1 MDSLKAKSEKLLLE
15 RVPIYILGPREKIE
29 CYWKG
34 NWGQKLSTQI
44 MKTVNEQ

>member
-15 RVPIYILGPREKIE
+15 RETIYILGPMEKIE

-34 NWGQKLSTQI
+34 NRGQKLSTQI

>member
-15 RVPIYILGPREKIE
+15 RETIYILGPREKIE